1 MFTSDFFINQSEI
14 ESLSVRKI
22 TRKINNVKRPV
33 LKIFG
38 IGFALKPIGFY
49 RKNILILSDTMKT
62 IDK

>member
-14 ESLSVRKI
+14 ESLSIRKI

-33 LKIFG
+33 LKNFG
-38 IGFALKPIGFY
+38 IEFALNPIGFY
-49 RKNILILSDTMKT
+49 RKYILILSDTMKT